1 MRTYK
6 RNVPDINTSSD
17 LNKSNK
23 YLTQLNFKGIKEE
36 ENIYSIDQES
46 LSDALNVYVDEEN
59 HLVSRPSLQNDL
71 STKDLPYVISA
82 QIYGQHYSLIE
93 VLDAGKYTVYV
104 LETYRIVGTN
114 NLTSIYNIYILPK
127 GYDKTELP
135 DNSRLKNLADYH
147 ISIVDNYIICFNKDA
162 FIEDSSGIKNK
173 VPHGAR
179 VFDINNAIEGW
190 QDFNKFVDIPVVKR
204 TVGNQVTTYEKNQFT
219 NYTKEEYIWSN
230 NSMPILPSGK
240 PDIKVIS
247 NNGTN
252 YWKVQ
257 SNDKDLSVNTD
268 YRLMTNLP
276 VTILKGDIVTMA
288 QNVVCIARTS
298 YFLLSFNN
306 GQSFTQYY
314 YPSYLG
320 KFLYIA
326 SISEDAKYFLF
337 VATDGVYEC
346 NIVDV
351 GATPA
356 FTWKVYYLDGDEN
369 NKIGDNLNEYIAYN
383 EYSNCVSYPTK
394 NNFTFMFNLGNM
406 NIVGPTGDYSYNC
419 DKYIYYCGKS
429 LPKNYAAK
437 DTELILHRTNI
448 PSEKFGPFD
457 SIELSHCLNMTL
469 DTDGIPLITFIANYN
484 APLISI
490 SKTDY
495 DALTPDKNN
504 YGNIYKITND
514 GINIKGFGYIKK
526 SIYSGLYYKA
536 NLLLTTPLTTKFT
549 WVTAI
554 RGGVYDA
561 TISSTEQHK
570 VSPYHW
576 DSIIEAIAYNNLVPE
591 EDVNNYTGIIALK
604 SISQS
609 ITSEALYPDA
619 KTELLFTV
627 KVEAFLRYGSDETN
641 TTQTDFWRIGTIY
654 IPCPNHDAI
663 TGIAYSSQY
672 AITDITTF
680 NDPILNVRARKGEPY
695 KLSGGYLVYLPDFPN
710 TLCSYSFISKQWA
723 KNLLRLK
730 SKNSTETIPFSF
742 GSYYNKV
749 NIVGDKFYL
758 FNIDSATQWSIYTN
772 AFTDTDSAILDYLIE
787 PQSDEDKLF
796 RKEFHCSHN
805 AGELFLANNNE
816 FYITANTRN
825 EDGKLLLNLPVIN
838 NKKFI
843 DDVTAITNISTTEI
857 AIFFT
862 NGIKICAK
870 VSDDTY
876 GYRYDYY
883 NTKLSTGVGKYD
895 SVINTIE
902 GTYTLFPTK
911 RGLAAMNYQAFMAT
925 TDQALTYITD
935 DIHNIWTEFY
945 NYKVDE
951 KIGGLYAITRFIKIV
966 QWRQYLILTNGSKQM
981 LIYDLIRHYWW
992 KWEVPENL
1000 RIALTDQEDLKVI
1013 SIFNLGEV
1021 AERIGQSNLIFGD
1034 QESYGRLLV
1043 FTNKWDG
1050 QDLIYRD
1057 FSGLKTIKG
1066 IVGFIGRTNVPIDWR
1081 VVSQPL
1087 HFNAPTYYKNIKQL
1101 IFQLYSEKEET
1112 SNSTIIAQI
1121 QVFRKKLDVRAPET
1135 IGFKIDKLRT
1145 FVKRFNY
1152 WKICEL
1158 QWALSA
1164 DIRYSLQKC
1173 EYEAYPKKNEVL
1185 YPIDTTDNPQPL
1197 RLNGININYEIG
1209 GEVR

>member
-59 HLVSRPSLQNDL
+59 HLISRPSLQNDL

-179 VFDINNAIEGW
+179 VFDINNATEGW

-240 PDIKVIS
+240 PDIKVVS
-247 NNGTN
+247 SGGTN

-257 SNDKDLSVNTD
+257 DDDKDLSVNTD
-268 YRLMTNLP
+268 YRLITTLP
-276 VTILKGDIVTMA
+276 VNILKSDVVTMA
-288 QNVVCIARTS
+288 QNVICIARAS

-314 YPSYLG
+314 YPSYSG
-320 KFLYIA
+320 EFLRIA
-326 SISEDAKYFLF
+326 SVSEDAKYFLF
-337 VATDGVYEC
+337 VTTEGVYEC

-356 FTWKVYYLDGDEN
+356 FTWKLYYLDGDDTK
-369 NKIGDNLNEYIAYN
+369 KIADNLTSSDFVNLL
-383 EYSNCVSYPTK
+383 NCVTYPTK
-394 NNFTFMFNLGNM
+394 NNFAFMLNSNSSDLSINSQF
-406 NIVGPTGDYSYNC
+406 DQ
-419 DKYIYYCGKS
+419 YIYYCGK
-429 LPKNYAAK
+429 
-437 DTELILHRTNI
+437 ELYEDYTINNELVLHRTNI
-448 PSEKFGPFD
+448 PIGKFEAFLNID
-457 SIELSHCLNMTL
+457 SSNCLKMIL
-469 DTDGIPLITFIANYN
+469 DSNGIPTITFIINYTAQAIN
-484 APLISI
+484 ITSEEYNNITPSI
-490 SKTDY
+490 D
-495 DALTPDKNN
+495 N
-504 YGNIYKITND
+504 YGNLYKVTKTDNSTY
-514 GINIKGFGYIKK
+514 FGYVKK
-526 SIYSGLYYKA
+526 SVDTNRYFKAGLL
-536 NLLLTTPLTTKFT
+536 NSSITKIAWIT
-549 WVTAI
+549 II
-554 RGGVYDA
+554 RGGKYD
-561 TISSTEQHK
+561 TGNNTSSYRSDNITEGLT
-570 VSPYHW
+570 
-576 DSIIEAIAYNNLVPE
+576 YNDLVPE
-591 EDVNNYTGIIALK
+591 SVVTNYKGIESLKLISSDVKIEANIGSNY
-604 SISQS
+604 
-609 ITSEALYPDA
+609 
-619 KTELLFTV
+619 LFTLSID
-627 KVEAFLRYGSDETN
+627 AFLQYDSDETN
-641 TTQTDFWRIGTIY
+641 SAETNFWRLGTIEIECLKTDTAGNY
-654 IPCPNHDAI
+654 WTPKI
-663 TGIAYSSQY
+663 T
-672 AITDITTF
+672 ITDITTF
-680 NDPILNVRARKGEPY
+680 NDPIFFGVYDKGEPY
-695 KLSGGYLVYLPDFPN
+695 RLGGGYVVHLPQN
-710 TLCSYSFISKQWA
+710 KLTNRAATLYSFEFISKQWT
-723 KNLLRLK
+723 KNLLQLK
-730 SKNSTETIPFSF
+730 SKNSTETIPFTFELS
-742 GSYYNKV
+742 YNKV
-749 NIVGDKFYL
+749 NIIGDKFYL
-758 FNIDSATQWSIYTN
+758 FNIDSDTQYSIYTN
-772 AFTDTDSAILDYLIE
+772 AFTDTDSAILDYLIVPE
-787 PQSDEDKLF
+787 SDEAKLF
-796 RKEFHCSHN
+796 RREFHCSHS

-816 FYITANTRN
+816 FYITANIKDEN
-825 EDGKLLLNLPVIN
+825 GKLLLNLPVIN
-838 NKKFI
+838 NQKFI

-981 LIYDLIRHYWW
+981 LIYDLTRHYWW

-1043 FTNKWDG
+1043 FTNKWEG

-1101 IFQLYSEKEET
+1101 IFQLYSEKEDT

>member
-93 VLDAGKYTVYV
+93 VHDAGKYTVYV
-104 LETYRIVGTN
+104 LETYRIIGTN

-162 FIEDSSGIKNK
+162 FIDDSSGIKNK

-179 VFDINNAIEGW
+179 VFDINNATEGW

-247 NNGTN
+247 NSGTN

-257 SNDKDLSVNTD
+257 DDDKDLLVNTD
-268 YRLMTNLP
+268 YRLMTTLP
-276 VTILKGDIVTMA
+276 ANVLKSDIVTMA
-288 QNVVCIARTS
+288 QNVVCIARAS

-314 YPSYLG
+314 YPSYSG
-320 KFLYIA
+320 EFLNIA
-326 SISEDAKYFLF
+326 SVSEDAKYFLF
-337 VATDGVYEC
+337 VTTDGVYEC
-346 NIVDV
+346 NIVDI
-351 GATPA
+351 GTTPA
-356 FTWKVYYLDGDEN
+356 FTWKVYYLDGDDTK
-369 NKIGDNLNEYIAYN
+369 KIADNLTSSDFVNLL
-383 EYSNCVSYPTK
+383 NCVTYPTK
-394 NNFTFMFNLGNM
+394 NNFAFMLNSNSSNLSINSQF
-406 NIVGPTGDYSYNC
+406 DQ
-419 DKYIYYCGKS
+419 YIYYCGK
-429 LPKNYAAK
+429 
-437 DTELILHRTNI
+437 ELYEDYTTNNELVLHRTNI
-448 PSEKFGPFD
+448 PIGKFEAFPNID
-457 SIELSHCLNMTL
+457 SSNCLKMIL
-469 DTDGIPLITFIANYN
+469 DSNGIPTITFIINYTSQAIN
-484 APLISI
+484 ITSEEYNNVKPSI
-490 SKTDY
+490 D
-495 DALTPDKNN
+495 N
-504 YGNIYKITND
+504 YGNLYRVTNTD
-514 GINIKGFGYIKK
+514 NSTYFGYVKK
-526 SIYSGLYYKA
+526 SVDTNRYFKA
-536 NLLLTTPLTTKFT
+536 TLNSSITKIAWIT
-549 WVTAI
+549 II
-554 RGGVYDA
+554 RGGKYDTA
-561 TISSTEQHK
+561 NNTSSYRCDNITEGLT
-570 VSPYHW
+570 
-576 DSIIEAIAYNNLVPE
+576 YNDLVPE
-591 EDVNNYTGIIALK
+591 SAVTNYKGIESLKLISSDIKSGANIGGTYAFILSIDV
-604 SISQS
+604 
-609 ITSEALYPDA
+609 
-619 KTELLFTV
+619 
-627 KVEAFLRYGSDETN
+627 FLQYHSDETHSAETN
-641 TTQTDFWRIGTIY
+641 FWRLGTIEIDCLKTDTAGNY
-654 IPCPNHDAI
+654 WAPKI
-663 TGIAYSSQY
+663 T
-672 AITDITTF
+672 ITDITTF
-680 NDPILNVRARKGEPY
+680 NDPIFFEVYNKGEPY
-695 KLSGGYLVYLPDFPN
+695 KLSGGYIVYLPLAQSPLGN
-710 TLCSYSFISKQWA
+710 KPATLYSFEFISKQWT

-730 SKNSTETIPFSF
+730 DKNSTEVIPFSF
-742 GSYYNKV
+742 EGYYNKV

-758 FNIDSATQWSIYTN
+758 FKADSDTQYSIYTN
-772 AFTDTDSAILDYLIE
+772 AFTDTDSVILDYLIE

-796 RKEFHCSHN
+796 RKEFHCSHT

-816 FYITANTRN
+816 FYITANIKDET
-825 EDGKLLLNLPVIN
+825 GKLLLNLPVIN

-883 NTKLSTGVGKYD
+883 NTKLSTGVDKYD

-981 LIYDLIRHYWW
+981 LIYDLTRHYWW

-1021 AERIGQSNLIFGD
+1021 AERVGQSNLIFGD

-1135 IGFKIDKLRT
+1135 ISFKIDKLRT

>member
-1 MRTYK
+1 MQTYK

-23 YLTQLNFKGIKEE
+23 YLTQLNFKGIKED
-36 ENIYSIDQES
+36 ENLYSIDQES
-46 LSDALNVYVDEEN
+46 LSDALNVYVDEDS
-59 HLVSRPSLQNDL
+59 HAVSRPSLQNDL
-71 STKDLPYVISA
+71 STKDLPYPIIA
-82 QIYGQHYSLIE
+82 QIYGQYNSLIE
-93 VLDAGKYTVYV
+93 IRDAGKYMVYV
-104 LETYRIVGTN
+104 LQTYKLTAITN
-114 NLTSIYNIYILPK
+114 TASIYNICVLPK
-127 GYDKTELP
+127 GYDKTEFP
-135 DNSRLKNLADYH
+135 ANSQLKDLADYH
-147 ISIVDNYIICFNKDA
+147 ISIIDNYIICFNKDA
-162 FIEDSSGIKNK
+162 FTNNGESK

-179 VFDINNAIEGW
+179 VFDVNDATSGW

-204 TVGNQVTTYEKNQFT
+204 IVGNQVTTYEKNQFT

-240 PDIKVIS
+240 PDIKVVS
-247 NNGTN
+247 NNGTS

-257 SNDKDLSVNTD
+257 DDDKDLSVNTD
-268 YRLMTNLP
+268 YRLVTNLS
-276 VTILKGDIVTMA
+276 VTILKDDIVTMA

-320 KFLYIA
+320 KFLHIA
-326 SISEDAKYFLF
+326 SLSEDGKYFLF

-351 GATPA
+351 GATTA
-356 FTWKVYYLDGDEN
+356 FTWKVYYLDGDDTK
-369 NKIGDNLNEYIAYN
+369 KIGDNLTLSDIEFL
-383 EYSNCVSYPTK
+383 NCVTYPTK
-394 NNFTFMFNLGNM
+394 NNFAFILISSVPNLGDNSQF
-406 NIVGPTGDYSYNC
+406 DQ
-419 DKYIYYCGKS
+419 YIYYCGKE

-437 DTELILHRTNI
+437 DTELILHKTNI
-448 PSEKFGPFD
+448 PSNKFGPFAG
-457 SIELSHCLNMTL
+457 IELSHCLKMIL
-469 DTDGIPLITFIANYN
+469 DENGIPLITFIADYT

-490 SKTDY
+490 TKTDFE
-495 DALTPDKNN
+495 ALEPDRNT
-504 YGNIYKITND
+504 YGNIYKIT
-514 GINIKGFGYIKK
+514 GVSSPIGYIKK

-536 NLLLTTPLTTKFT
+536 LPTVISSLATKFT
-549 WVTAI
+549 WVTVI
-554 RGGVYDA
+554 RGGLYDA

-570 VSPYHW
+570 VTPYYW
-576 DSIIEAIAYNNLVPE
+576 DSIIEGIAYNNLVPE
-591 EDVNNYTGIIALK
+591 EDVKNYTGITALK

-609 ITSEALYPDA
+609 VTSEPLYPDA

-627 KVEAFLRYGSDETN
+627 KVEAFLRYGSDATN
-641 TTQTDFWRIGTIY
+641 TPQTDFWKIGTIY

-663 TGIAYSSQY
+663 TGIVYSSQY

-680 NDPILNVRARKGEPY
+680 NDPILNTRAEKGEPY
-695 KLSGGYLVYLPDFPN
+695 KLSGGYLVYLPDLLN
-710 TLCSYSFISKQWA
+710 TLCSFGFISKQWA

-730 SKNSTETIPFSF
+730 NKNSNEIIPFTF
-742 GSYYNKV
+742 DNEFKV
-749 NIVGDKFYL
+749 NVIGDKFYL
-758 FNIDSATQWSIYTN
+758 FNADSDTQYSIYTN
-772 AFTDTDSAILDYLIE
+772 AFTNTDSAILDYLIE

-796 RKEFHCSHN
+796 RKEFHCSHS
-805 AGELFLANNNE
+805 ATELFLASNNE
-816 FYITANTRN
+816 FYITANTKD
-825 EDGKLLLNLPVIN
+825 ETGKLLLNLPVIN
-838 NKKFI
+838 NQKFI

-862 NGIKICAK
+862 NGIKICTK

-883 NTKLSTGVGKYD
+883 NTKLSTGVDKYD

-925 TDQALTYITD
+925 TDQSLTYITD
-935 DIHNIWTEFY
+935 DIHKIWTEFY
-945 NYKVDE
+945 NYIVDE
-951 KIGGLYAITRFIKIV
+951 KIGGLYAIKRFIKIV

-981 LIYDLIRHYWW
+981 LIYDLTRHYWW
-992 KWEVPENL
+992 KWEVPEKL

-1013 SIFNLGEV
+1013 SIFGVGEV
-1021 AERIGQSNLIFGD
+1021 ASDNIVHKNIA
-1034 QESYGRLLV
+1034 SYGRLLV

-1050 QDLIYRD
+1050 KDLVYRD
-1057 FSGLKTIKG
+1057 FSGLRTLKG
-1066 IVGFIGRTNVPIDWR
+1066 ITGFLSKTNVPIDWR
-1081 VVSQPL
+1081 IVSQPL

-1101 IFQLYSEKEET
+1101 IFHFYSDKEET
-1112 SNSTIIAQI
+1112 SNSSIIAQI
-1121 QVFRKKLDVRAPET
+1121 QVFRKRLDVRTPET
-1135 IGFKIDKLRT
+1135 ISFKIDKLRT

-1164 DIRYSLQKC
+1164 DIRYSLQKYK
-1173 EYEAYPKKNEVL
+1173 YEAYPKDYEVL
-1185 YPIDTTDNPQPL
+1185 YQVDTTDNPQPL
-1197 RLNGININYEIG
+1197 RLNGINVNYEIG

>member
-71 STKDLPYVISA
+71 STKDLPYIIIA
-82 QIYGQHYSLIE
+82 QTYGQYKSLIE

-104 LETYRIVGTN
+104 LQDTFGYGDGQIPPV
-114 NLTSIYNIYILPK
+114 YNICVLPK
-127 GYDKTELP
+127 GYDKTEFP
-135 DNSRLKNLADYH
+135 ANSRLEDLADYH
-147 ISIVDNYIICFNKDA
+147 ISIIDNYIICFNKDTLVN
-162 FIEDSSGIKNK
+162 SGSIMEPNFKSY
-173 VPHGAR
+173 PHGAR
-179 VFDINNAIEGW
+179 VFDINNATEGW

-240 PDIKVIS
+240 PDIKVVS

-257 SNDKDLSVNTD
+257 DDDKDLSVNTD
-268 YRLMTNLP
+268 YRLMTTLP
-276 VTILKGDIVTMA
+276 ANILKSDIVTMA
-288 QNVVCIARTS
+288 QNVVCIARAS

-314 YPSYLG
+314 YPSYSG
-320 KFLYIA
+320 EFLNAA

-346 NIVDV
+346 NIVDI

-356 FTWKVYYLDGDEN
+356 FTWKVYYLDGDDTK
-369 NKIGDNLNEYIAYN
+369 KIGDNLQSSDFSNLI
-383 EYSNCVSYPTK
+383 NCVSYPTK
-394 NNFTFMFNLGNM
+394 NNFTFML
-406 NIVGPTGDYSYNC
+406 NC
-419 DKYIYYCGKS
+419 NATALLSNNSRFDQYIYYCGK
-429 LPKNYAAK
+429 
-437 DTELILHRTNI
+437 ELYEPYTINNELVLHRINI
-448 PSEKFGPFD
+448 PNGKFEAFSGID
-457 SIELSHCLNMTL
+457 ISNCLKMIL
-469 DTDGIPLITFIANYN
+469 DTNGIPTLTFITGYF
-484 APLISI
+484 PIPIDITSDEY
-490 SKTDY
+490 SKIIPSAD
-495 DALTPDKNN
+495 N
-504 YGNIYKITND
+504 YGNLYRVKYVDVYHYSSITRL
-514 GINIKGFGYIKK
+514 IT
-526 SIYSGLYYKA
+526 GLYKEKTA
-536 NLLLTTPLTTKFT
+536 DGSNSIALNVPNHAWFT
-549 WVTAI
+549 II
-554 RGGVYDA
+554 RGGQYEIGNKKTNYILNTFSYDL
-561 TISSTEQHK
+561 T
-570 VSPYHW
+570 
-576 DSIIEAIAYNNLVPE
+576 YNDLVPE
-591 EDVNNYTGIIALK
+591 SAVTNYKGIKGLK
-604 SISQS
+604 LISS
-609 ITSEALYPDA
+609 NIKIETSTSSNY
-619 KTELLFTV
+619 LFTLSMDV
-627 KVEAFLRYGSDETN
+627 FLQYSSNETN
-641 TTQTDFWRIGTIY
+641 TAETNFWRIGTIE
-654 IPCPNHDAI
+654 IECLTVESSPHIKI
-663 TGIAYSSQY
+663 T
-672 AITDITTF
+672 ITDITTF
-680 NDPILNVRARKGEPY
+680 NDPIFSTVYNKGEPY
-695 KLSGGYLVYLPDFPN
+695 RLSGGYIVHLPLAQSPLGN
-710 TLCSYSFISKQWA
+710 KPATLYSYGFISKQWT

-730 SKNSTETIPFSF
+730 SKNSTEVIPFSF
-742 GSYYNKV
+742 EGYYNKV
-749 NIVGDKFYL
+749 NMVGDKFYL
-758 FNIDSATQWSIYTN
+758 FNIDSDTQYSIYTN

-796 RKEFHCSHN
+796 RKEFHCSHT
-805 AGELFLANNNE
+805 AGELFLASNNE

-825 EDGKLLLNLPVIN
+825 EDGKLLLNLPLIN

-883 NTKLSTGVGKYD
+883 NTKLSTGVDKYD

-981 LIYDLIRHYWW
+981 LIYDLTRHYWW

-1013 SIFNLGEV
+1013 SIFNIAEV
-1021 AERIGQSNLIFGD
+1021 ADRIGQSNLVFGYK
-1034 QESYGRLLV
+1034 ESYGRLLV

-1066 IVGFIGRTNVPIDWR
+1066 ITGFISRTNIPIDWR

-1164 DIRYSLQKC
+1164 DIRYSLQKR
-1173 EYEAYPKKNEVL
+1173 EYVSYIGDNDIL
-1185 YPIDTTDNPQPL
+1185 YKVDTTDNPQPL